1 MSRAKVR
8 MIRKA
13 VGRDARAAAKVAG
26 RIWEFAELG
35 FREKKSSAALAEFL
49 AERGFEVDFCIRSVP
64 TAFRAVKGKGK
75 PAIGMLGEYDALPE
89 CGEKPGANGHACGH
103 NLLGTGGALGAV
115 SAARLLEEKKKP
127 GRIVFWGCP
136 AEELLAGKV
145 YMARDGAFR
154 GLDACLAWHP
164 SQTTGTNNAGGSSL
178 DSLVFEFFGRTAHGA
193 YPESGRSALDAAL
206 LMDVAV
212 NYLRE
217 HTPDNIRIH
226 SVIREGGSAPN
237 VVPEYAKIWYY
248 VRGRDRAQVDDVTK
262 RLTLCAKGAATA
274 TETRMKRARIAALY
288 SRLPNDALAE
298 VVRDNVVAVGAPRPT
313 AADLKT
319 ARKLGKKQGFQ
330 TKASDKIG
338 TKQGMGS
345 SDDDN
350 VSRLAPF
357 ASFGMTCVP
366 KGVIGHNRDY
376 TRHTN
381 LPYAY
386 RGMTRAAEVL
396 AGVAWD
402 LLTKPKL
409 LAKTKKEYRNRTK
422 GFRYDPLVPKRQ
434 RYPLEG
440 V

>member
-1 MSRAKVR
+1 MSRAKVK

-13 VGRDARAAAKVAG
+13 VGRDAKAAAKVAG
-26 RIWEFAELG
+26 KIWEFAELG
-35 FREKKSSAALAEFL
+35 FRERESAAVLAEFL
-49 AERGFEVDFCIRSVP
+49 TDRGFKVDFCVKTVP
-64 TAFRAVKGKGK
+64 TAFRAVKGKGR

-89 CGEKPGANGHACGH
+89 CGEKPGTNGHACGH
-103 NLLGTGGALGAV
+103 NLLGAGGALGAV
-115 SAARLLEEKKKP
+115 AAARILEEKKKP

-164 SQTTGTNNAGGSSL
+164 SGRAFANNAGGSSL
-178 DSLVFEFFGRTAHGA
+178 DSLVFEFFGVTAHGA
-193 YPESGRSALDAAL
+193 YAEGGRSALDAAL

-226 SVIREGGSAPN
+226 SVIRQGGSAPN

-248 VRGRDRAQVDDVTK
+248 VRGRDRAQVDDVTR

-274 TETRMKRARIAALY
+274 TETRMKRTKITALY
-288 SRLPNDALAE
+288 SRLPNDALAG
-298 VVRDNVVAVGAPRPT
+298 VVRDNVVSVGAPKPT
-313 AADLKT
+313 AADLRT
-319 ARKLGKKQGFQ
+319 ARKLGRKQGFD
-330 TKASDKIG
+330 TRVSGSIW
-338 TKQGMGS
+338 TTQGMGS

-357 ASFGMTCVP
+357 ASFGITCVP
-366 KGVIGHNRDY
+366 KGTRGHHREY
-376 TRHTN
+376 TRHSN
-381 LPYAY
+381 LPYAH
-386 RGMTRAAEVL
+386 RGMARAAEVF
-396 AGVAWD
+396 AGIAWD
-402 LLTKPKL
+402 LVTKPKL
-409 LAKTKKEYRNRTK
+409 LAEAKKEYKKRTK
-422 GFRYDPLVPKRQ
+422 GFRYNPLITKTQ
-434 RYPLEG
+434 RYPIEG